1 MNGSSDAAVEATR
14 TAASTTQPPLDPLDF
29 DAPRFTIE
37 KPSVRYDEQGDAT
50 DAERSAAAAHA
61 FMHDMTRATAVYLE
75 SCIHCGHCAEAC
87 HFYVTSG
94 DPRYTPIW
102 KLEPLKQFYRRE
114 AGPFRWFYKTF
125 SSKKDVTAATLR
137 EWQELLYDACTM
149 CGRCTLACPMGID
162 IAGLVAQ
169 ARHAMF
175 AAGLVPHELHAVA
188 ERAERE
194 GSPLGATPKVL
205 KERIAWLAD
214 EHDVEIAL
222 DRPQAEILVT
232 LSSIEIMKYP
242 GALVALAKILNRMGA
257 SWTIR
262 SDGYEAT
269 NFGLFSGN
277 VDWQRDMSLRII
289 RAAISCGAKTLVLP
303 ECGHAYGA
311 LRWQGANMY
320 GKPLPFRVLH
330 ISEFLADAV
339 REGRLPLK
347 PLQGSITFHDP
358 CQVSRRGGATSAP
371 REVLTAL
378 GADLREMPPAGDANW
393 CCGGGGGVVTLH
405 RADAHRYR
413 AFAIKMAQVEA
424 SGAERLAT
432 SCSNCRLTFDDG
444 RAHYDWDRKMES
456 LLELTAEQLDA
467 RGGDG
472 KASA

>member
-1 MNGSSDAAVEATR
+1 VKFDKQGDTPDAVRVAHAIDAFQRDLTR
-14 TAASTTQPPLDPLDF
+14 TS
-29 DAPRFTIE
+29 
-37 KPSVRYDEQGDAT
+37 AT
-50 DAERSAAAAHA
+50 
-61 FMHDMTRATAVYLE
+61 YLE
-75 SCIHCGHCAEAC
+75 SCIRCGHCAEAC
-87 HFYVTSG
+87 HFYATSH

-102 KLEPLKQFYRRE
+102 KLEPFRKALK
-114 AGPFRWFYKTF
+114 GKPI
-125 SSKKDVTAATLR
+125 TAHELR
-137 EWQELLYDACTM
+137 EWQELLYDSCTM

-205 KERIAWLAD
+205 KERIEWLAE
-214 EHDVEIAL
+214 EHEVEIAL
-222 DRPQAEILVT
+222 DKPQAELMVT

-242 GALVALAKILNRMGA
+242 MALVALAKILKRLGA

-277 VDWQRDMSLRII
+277 LEWQRDMSLRVIE
-289 RAAISCGAKTLVLP
+289 AAIACRAKTLVLP

-311 LRWQGANMY
+311 LRWQGANMH
-320 GKPLPFRVLH
+320 GRPLPFRVLH
-330 ISEFLADAV
+330 ISEFLAEAV
-339 REGRLPLK
+339 REGRLPLR
-347 PLQGSITFHDP
+347 PLEGSITFHDP
-358 CQVSRRGGATSAP
+358 CQVSRRGGATRAP
-371 REVLTAL
+371 REVLAGL
-378 GADLREMPPAGDANW
+378 QADLREMPPGGDANW

-405 RADAHRYR
+405 RADEHRHR
-413 AFAIKMAQVEA
+413 AFAIKIAQVEA

-444 RAHYDWDRKMES
+444 QAHYQRDRKMES
-456 LLELTAEQLDA
+456 LLEVVAAQLA
-467 RGGDG
+467 
-472 KASA
+472 